1 MSQFFTKLSEKAA
14 ELAGHYLAFGLATLF
29 ILLWGISGPFFDF
42 SDTWQLVVNTST
54 TVITFLMVFLIQNA
68 QDREASAT
76 QAKLDEILTIVSTAR
91 SETIGAEHLPLD
103 KLKAILKHLE
113 EQSKKKPRPKNQNK
127 QPDLSG
133 GMFTPISP
141 PENSYH

>member
-14 ELAGHYLAFGLATLF
+14 ELAGHYLAFVLASLSF
-29 ILLWGISGPFFDF
+29 ILWGITGPLFSF

-54 TVITFLMVFLIQNA
+54 TIITFLMVFLIQNA
-68 QDREASAT
+68 QNREASAT
-76 QAKLDEILTIVSTAR
+76 QAKLDEILSIVSTTK

-113 EQSKKKPRPKNQNK
+113 KKSEATSKGK
-127 QPDLSG
+127 
-133 GMFTPISP
+133 T
-141 PENSYH
+141 E

>member
-14 ELAGHYLAFGLATLF
+14 ELAGHYLAFVLATLF
-29 ILLWGISGPFFDF
+29 IIIWGISGPFFDF

-54 TVITFLMVFLIQNA
+54 TIVTFLMVFLIQNA

-76 QAKLDEILTIVSTAR
+76 QAKLDEILNIVSTTR

-113 EQSKKKPRPKNQNK
+113 AQSETTSTNN
-127 QPDLSG
+127 L
-133 GMFTPISP
+133 
-141 PENSYH
+141 E

>member
-14 ELAGHYLAFGLATLF
+14 ELAGHYLAFVVATLS
-29 ILLWGISGPFFDF
+29 IIIWGITGPLFSF

-54 TVITFLMVFLIQNA
+54 TIITFLMVFLIQNA
-68 QDREASAT
+68 QNREASAT
-76 QAKLDEILTIVSTAR
+76 QAKLDEILSIVSTTK

-113 EQSKKKPRPKNQNK
+113 KKSEATSKGK
-127 QPDLSG
+127 
-133 GMFTPISP
+133 T
-141 PENSYH
+141 E

>member
-14 ELAGHYLAFGLATLF
+14 ELAGHYLAFVVATLS
-29 ILLWGISGPFFDF
+29 IIIWGITGPLFSF

-54 TVITFLMVFLIQNA
+54 TIITFLMVFLIQNA
-68 QDREASAT
+68 QNRDASAT
-76 QAKLDEILTIVSTAR
+76 QAKLDEILSIVSTTK

-113 EQSKKKPRPKNQNK
+113 KKSEATSKGK
-127 QPDLSG
+127 
-133 GMFTPISP
+133 T
-141 PENSYH
+141 E